1 MRAVVDTS
9 VLVSALIRREGAVG
23 PVLAYLEEG
32 AFTLLY
38 SDQLLAELVSVL
50 ARPRIRDRYLA
61 GKADIGAIL
70 LTIAREGES
79 VVASRAITICRDA
92 RDNWLLE
99 VAVAGKADAI
109 VTGDHD
115 LLVLHPFEGIPII
128 TPAGFLTV
136 LRQQGRS
143 R

>member
-1 MRAVVDTS
+1 MRAVVDTN

-23 PVLAYLEEG
+23 PVLAYLKEG

-38 SDQLLAELVSVL
+38 TDQLLAELISVL
-50 ARPRIRDRYLA
+50 ARPRIRDKYLA
-61 GKADIGAIL
+61 GRADVGAIL

-79 VVASRAITICRDA
+79 VVTSRTITVCRDA

-99 VAVAGKADAI
+99 AAVAGRADAV
-109 VTGDHD
+109 VTGDRD

-128 TPAGFLTV
+128 TPTSFLA
-136 LRQQGRS
+136 LLGR

>member
-1 MRAVVDTS
+1 MRAVVDTN

-23 PVLAYLEEG
+23 PVLAYLQEG

-38 SDQLLAELVSVL
+38 TDQLLAELISVL
-50 ARPRIRDRYLA
+50 ARPRIRDKYLA
-61 GKADIGAIL
+61 GRADVGAIL

-79 VVASRAITICRDA
+79 VVTSRTITVCRDA

-99 VAVAGKADAI
+99 AAIAGRADAV
-109 VTGDHD
+109 VTGDRD

-128 TPAGFLTV
+128 TPTSFLA
-136 LRQQGRS
+136 LLGR